1 MPEIQFEI
9 KVREHNLKATVQ
21 LPDQELRPVDLLPIL
36 QGFSNAVVGAASEGM
51 PVSCKAGCGACC
63 RQVVPISET
72 EAIFLK
78 QLISEMPEDRRA
90 VIRERFAQAVER
102 LKEAGLYE
110 ELDRQAMLDV
120 DRRKKLADR
129 YFQLSIACPFL
140 EEESCSIHEQ
150 RPLACREYLVVSDPR
165 HCAAPR
171 RGLIQMV
178 TMPKAL
184 SYILYRFGDGVGND
198 TVKFLTLTRLME
210 YEPAV
215 QPMLPAAQMF
225 ENFFRA
231 VTAPA
236 G

>member
-1 MPEIQFEI
+1 
-9 KVREHNLKATVQ
+9 
-21 LPDQELRPVDLLPIL
+21 
-36 QGFSNAVVGAASEGM
+36 
-51 PVSCKAGCGACC
+51 
-63 RQVVPISET
+63 
-72 EAIFLK
+72 
-78 QLISEMPEDRRA
+78 
-90 VIRERFAQAVER
+90 
-102 LKEAGLYE
+102 
-110 ELDRQAMLDV
+110 
-120 DRRKKLADR
+120 
-129 YFQLSIACPFL
+129 
-140 EEESCSIHEQ
+140 
-150 RPLACREYLVVSDPR
+150 
-165 HCAAPR
+165 
-171 RGLIQMV
+171 MV